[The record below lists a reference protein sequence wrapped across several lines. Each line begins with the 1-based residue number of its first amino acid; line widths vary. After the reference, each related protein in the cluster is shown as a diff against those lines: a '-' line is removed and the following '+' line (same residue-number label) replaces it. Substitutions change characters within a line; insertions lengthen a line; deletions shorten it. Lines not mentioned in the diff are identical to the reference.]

1 MELKKFQRDA
11 LGTLATY
18 LERARI
24 SGDPEQAFN
33 QVLRQREP
41 DKTPPPYRTITG
53 LPGVPNVCLRLPTG
67 AGKTL
72 LAAHTVAVAGRHFL
86 ERDFPVVLW
95 LVPTNT
101 IRVQTAEALKNPAHP
116 YRAALDDAFE
126 GRVSVF
132 DVSEIAQIR
141 PQDLTDRV
149 AVIVTTIQSLKTK
162 DKEGRKA
169 YAHSENFEPHFAHI
183 PATTPRLDRDDDG
196 KLKFSFVNLM
206 AFHRPLVIVD
216 EAHKAG
222 TNLSFEMLAA
232 LRPSCIIEF
241 TATPNTDPRNGS
253 NVLFRASA
261 AEVKA
266 AEMIKLPIILTE
278 HPDWR
283 AAVHDAIETRACL
296 AETAKSDARYIR
308 PITLFQAQDNGQEV
322 TVEVLK
328 TYLIEN
334 ENIVPNKIAV
344 ATGEQRE
351 LDNLNLFDPACPVEF
366 IITVEALKEGWDCS
380 FAYVLCSVANIGSA
394 TDIEQLL
401 GRVLRMPYA
410 QNRANPVLNRA
421 YTHVSSPR
429 FGEGAAALKDTLIQK
444 MGFQP
449 DEAAAALEQRQPP
462 LPGIGTAPDL
472 LNRAPVLLETLD
484 TAPDLTGLAPEIAE
498 RVQVL
503 ARDDGTVTVTVQGEI
518 SEELEQRLVANLTP
532 ERRERI
538 RAAVHRHRITHRNS
552 MAPAER
558 GEKFAVPRLFLDIQ
572 GELELAEKELILD
585 LGGWTLNTYAA
596 QLTPDEFAIHDTAE
610 RWEVDLKGEKVIYKH
625 LEQNAQL
632 EIGLL
637 KLDWTDLQLS
647 RWLDRETLQ
656 MDVKPNDITQ
666 PVRLEFCRK
675 VVAYLTTTRGMA
687 LNDLLR
693 FKYQLAK
700 AVHQKIAAYRQRAY
714 ADSYQTFLLSP
725 QATAATSFA
734 DGFAFDNRPYPAAW
748 FYEGAYQFQKH
759 FSGTVGELA
768 AKGEEF
774 ECAKLIDTLPQVKFW
789 IRNLSGRPQTSFWLP
804 TSTDRFYPDF
814 VAMLNDGRIFAIEY
828 KGAHLA
834 DGPDTLEK
842 TNIGQL
848 WAAKSQ
854 GKALFLMAEKRN
866 SAGKDLMQQITAVL
880 ATPANF

>member
-1 MELKKFQRDA
+1 MELKNFQRAA
-11 LGTLATY
+11 LDTLAAY
-18 LERARI
+18 LECARM
-24 SGDPEQAFN
+24 SGDDAQAFA
-33 QVLRQREP
+33 QVLQQREP

-101 IRVQTAEALKNPAHP
+101 IRAQTAEALKKPSHP
-116 YRAALDDAFE
+116 YRAALDDAFD

-132 DVSEIAQIR
+132 DISEIAQIR

-149 AVIVTTIQSLKTK
+149 AVIVTTIQTLRVSNT
-162 DKEGRKA
+162 EGRRA

-183 PATTPRLDRDDDG
+183 PATTPGLERKEDG
-196 KLKFSFVNLM
+196 QIKFSFVNLM

-222 TNLSFEMLAA
+222 TNLSFDMLAA
-232 LRPSCIIEF
+232 LRPSCIVEF

-253 NVLFRASA
+253 NVLSRASA

-283 AAVHDAIETRACL
+283 AAVHDAIETRARL
-296 AETAKSDARYIR
+296 AETAKDDSRYIR
-308 PITLFQAQDNGQEV
+308 PIALFQAQDKGQEV

-328 TYLIEN
+328 TYLIDN
-334 ENIVPNKIAV
+334 ENIAADQIAV

-351 LDNLNLFDPACPVEF
+351 LDNLNLFDPACPIEF

-410 QNRANPVLNRA
+410 QNRANAVLNRA
-421 YTHVSSPR
+421 YTHISSPR
-429 FGEGAAALKDTLIQK
+429 FGEGARALTDTLIEK
-444 MGFQP
+444 MGFEP
-449 DEAAAALEQRQPP
+449 DEAAAVLQQRQPP
-462 LPGIGTAPDL
+462 LPGMDTTGDL
-472 LNRAPVLLETLD
+472 FNRVPVLLETLD
-484 TAPDLTGLAPEIAE
+484 TVPDLSGLAPDIAQ
-498 RVQVL
+498 RVQVV
-503 ARDDGTVTVTVQGEI
+503 ARDDGSVTVTVQGEI
-518 SEELEQRLVANLTP
+518 SEELEQRLVANVAP
-532 ERRERI
+532 ERRARLS
-538 RAAVHRHRITHRNS
+538 AAVQRHRIVQRNS

-558 GEKFAVPRLFLDIQ
+558 GETFAVPRLFLDVQ

-585 LGGWTLNTYAA
+585 LGGWTLNDYPA
-596 QLTPDEFAIHDTAE
+596 QLTPQEFAIHDTAE

-647 RWLDRETLQ
+647 RWLDGQCRQPDLL
-656 MDVKPNDITQ
+656 Q
-666 PVRLEFCRK
+666 PVLLEFCRK
-675 VVAYLTTTRGMA
+675 IVAFLTTTRGLA

-700 AVHQKIAAYRQRAY
+700 AVQEKIAAYRQQAL
-714 ADSYQTFLLSP
+714 ADSYQTFLFSP
-725 QATAATSFA
+725 QATVTTSFV
-734 DGFAFDNRPYPAAW
+734 DGFAFDKRPYPAAW
-748 FYEGAYQFQKH
+748 FYQGAYQFQKH
-759 FSGTVGELA
+759 FFGMIGELA
-768 AKGEEF
+768 ARGEEF

-789 IRNLSGRPQTSFWLP
+789 LRNLAGRPQTSFWLQ

-834 DGPDTLEK
+834 DNPDTLEK

-854 GKALFLMAEKRN
+854 GKALFLMAEQ
-866 SAGKDLMQQITAVL
+866 KDAQGHGLAEQIVRAIG
-880 ATPANF
+880 